1 MKTIMGKKIMR
12 GFTLIEL
19 LVVIAIIAI
28 LAAMLL
34 PALSRAREMA
44 RRASATNN
52 LKQIGLALHMYS
64 GDNSEYLPDGSTLV
78 TSTNQGPNALKGL
91 YPIYISALKI
101 FSDPSDSQ
109 APVNN
114 INAIGYSSSF
124 AYKKTDGLGAA
135 ITEMTDADTPLA
147 ADMVKKATGGW
158 KDTEQLQ
165 ASDIHG
171 TDGILVLWGDGHVS
185 WQKAIGDNVTLS
197 GLAGLWNND
206 NNF

>member
-1 MKTIMGKKIMR
+1 MR

-64 GDNSEYLPDGSTLV
+64 GDNSEYLPNGSAGATPVTGPARLV
-78 TSTNQGPNALKGL
+78 AL

-109 APVNN
+109 APVSTRVEL
-114 INAIGYSSSF
+114 ADSSSF
-124 AYKKTDGLGAA
+124 AYKGVDGLGNA

-147 ADMVKKATGGW
+147 ADMVINKYQPASTAL
-158 KDTEQLQ
+158 LQ
-165 ASDIHG
+165 PSDIHG
-171 TDGILVLWGDGHVS
+171 TDGVLVLWGDGHVS
-185 WQKAIGDNVTLS
+185 WQKAVGKTVTLS
-197 GLAGLWNND
+197 GLAGLVGNKSKGD
-206 NNF
+206 GSTFTP